1 MTTLKEFVQNNECS
15 LIKSAS
21 ILPNAWNL
29 TFSMNVARYVT
40 QQFHKCLDDICF
52 NTYRGWKPFA
62 GSTVLYSS
70 KTIEEKPTIAFVT
83 DLLASEQLSAV
94 MLA

>member
-1 MTTLKEFVQNNECS
+1 
-15 LIKSAS
+15 
-21 ILPNAWNL
+21 
-29 TFSMNVARYVT
+29 MNVALYVT
-40 QQFHKCLDDICF
+40 QQFHKCFDDICF
-52 NTYRGWKPFA
+52 KIGAENPLL

-70 KTIEEKPTIAFVT
+70 KTIEKNPTIAFVT

>member
-1 MTTLKEFVQNNECS
+1 
-15 LIKSAS
+15 
-21 ILPNAWNL
+21 
-29 TFSMNVARYVT
+29 MNVAWYVT
-40 QQFHKCLDDICF
+40 QQFHMCLDDE
-52 NTYRGWKPFA
+52 NPLL

>member
-1 MTTLKEFVQNNECS
+1 
-15 LIKSAS
+15 
-21 ILPNAWNL
+21 
-29 TFSMNVARYVT
+29 MNVVWYVT

-52 NTYRGWKPFA
+52 DIEAGNPLL

-70 KTIEEKPTIAFVT
+70 KTIEENPTIAFVT
-83 DLLASEQLSAV
+83 DLLASEHLSAV

>member
-1 MTTLKEFVQNNECS
+1 MTTLKEFVQNSECS
-15 LIKSAS
+15 LIKSTS
-21 ILPNAWNL
+21 SLHNAWNL
-29 TFSMNVARYVT
+29 TFSVNVAWYVT

-52 NTYRGWKPFA
+52 NIGAENPFL

-83 DLLASEQLSAV
+83 DLLASEQLAAV